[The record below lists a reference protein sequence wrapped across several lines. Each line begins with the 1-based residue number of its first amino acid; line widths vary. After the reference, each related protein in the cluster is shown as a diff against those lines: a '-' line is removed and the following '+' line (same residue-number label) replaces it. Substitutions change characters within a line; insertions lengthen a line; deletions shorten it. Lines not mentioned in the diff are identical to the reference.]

1 MQASMAHVFSL
12 LTASPPDNYVYRY
25 FLADA

>member
-1 MQASMAHVFSL
+1 MAHVFSL